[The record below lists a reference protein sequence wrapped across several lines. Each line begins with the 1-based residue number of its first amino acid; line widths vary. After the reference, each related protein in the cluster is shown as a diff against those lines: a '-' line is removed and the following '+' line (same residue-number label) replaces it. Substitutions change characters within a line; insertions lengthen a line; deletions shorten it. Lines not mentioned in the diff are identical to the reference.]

1 MTDALPLRSRA
12 EAATANL
19 AALLARAEQLAAA
32 VMPGG
37 HGRRRGV
44 RSCEA
49 AGCGKDAAVLSSSC
63 HTRRS
68 DSLPVTMPS
77 LS

>member
-32 VMPGG
+32 VMPRAWPAACRCGG
-37 HGRRRGV
+37 
-44 RSCEA
+44 
-49 AGCGKDAAVLSSSC
+49 
-63 HTRRS
+63 
-68 DSLPVTMPS
+68 
-77 LS
+77 